1 MRKGIVVLVLVSLA
15 GFSLFAS
22 GDKEEEVVPYGYGP
36 RWSQEGPQGMAD
48 PRGNVG
54 PRGYAGTYEEM
65 PCLDED
71 FDFQELT
78 LTGPVT
84 FGVRGASLDVQGEE
98 WNLLYPR
105 QVLSGVE
112 LESGETISVTGVT
125 VPALRYQEDPEEGNY
140 LMVQSAEIRG
150 ETYDL
155 GASRGGYGGQP
166 RGGMM
171 GAQGRGGFMPRGGG
185 RRW

>member
-1 MRKGIVVLVLVSLA
+1 MKKGIVVLLMVSLA

-36 RWSQEGPQGMAD
+36 RWSQED
-48 PRGNVG
+48 PRGGVDPRGAMG
-54 PRGYAGTYEEM
+54 PRGFAGTVEEM

-78 LTGPVT
+78 LTGPVS
-84 FGVRGASLDVQGEE
+84 FGVKGASLMADGDE

-105 QVLSGVE
+105 QVLAEVD
-112 LESGETISVTGVT
+112 LEAGETITVSGVA
-125 VPALRYQEDPEEGNY
+125 VPALRYQDDPAEGNY
-140 LMVQSAEIRG
+140 LMVQSAEIGG

-155 GASRGGYGGQP
+155 NLRQGGFKGQP

-171 GAQGRGGFMPRGGG
+171 GSQSRGGFMPRSGG